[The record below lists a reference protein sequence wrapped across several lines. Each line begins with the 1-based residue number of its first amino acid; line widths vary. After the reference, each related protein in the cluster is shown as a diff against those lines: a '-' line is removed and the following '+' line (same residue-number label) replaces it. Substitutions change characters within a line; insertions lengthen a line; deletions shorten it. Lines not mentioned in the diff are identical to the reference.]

1 MAIDFPFFSFYT
13 FFVCWASIE
22 FILLE
27 ATWCCFVWV
36 IQRKEGFYGLYFTFS
51 CTSLCCLP
59 HFFFFFCLTI
69 FFIESHALL
78 RKFLICFERDTCFS
92 SYLQHVLNFHL
103 CNTCPLYNYMRTVH
117 LLPIF
122 VMRPK
127 IWKMVGALSLSGFMI
142 GLGGMIELY
151 FQAGWP

>member
-1 MAIDFPFFSFYT
+1 MAIDIPFFSFYT

-27 ATWCCFVWV
+27 ASWCCFVWV

-59 HFFFFFCLTI
+59 HFFFFFCLTS

-117 LLPIF
+117 LLF
-122 VMRPK
+122 CLF
-127 IWKMVGALSLSGFMI
+127 LSWDLKYEKWLEPCLWVVSW
-142 GLGGMIELY
+142 LGWV
-151 FQAGWP
+151 AW